1 MQDNT
6 EEIKQR
12 IDIADL
18 VQEYIKLT
26 PAGVNN
32 FKANCPFHN
41 EKTPSFMVSKDKQI
55 WHCFGC
61 GEGGDIFSWV
71 QKMEGIDF
79 PEALRILAKKA
90 NVELQWHQPELS
102 NAKTKLLD
110 ICKATSAYW
119 HELLLKDEQAKF
131 VRDYLEERQIQG
143 ETILV
148 WQLGWARESW
158 DDLLNYLKEKG
169 FKEQEI
175 FDAGLIIKSE
185 KKNGYYD
192 RFRNRLTFPI
202 MNHHGQIVGFTAR
215 TMADEDA
222 KYINTPQTVIY
233 NKSNILYGLEKA
245 KSTIRKQK
253 YTILV
258 EGNMDVIAVWQ
269 AGTQNVVGVSGTA
282 LTLEQVNLLKRYSTN
297 VMIAFDADAAGQK
310 ASLRGLDI
318 AWQQGLNVK
327 VIKLKAGKDPDECI
341 KQDKQLWLQS
351 IKEAV
356 NIIDY
361 YFDITI
367 ADLDLSRSDHKKK
380 AAISLLPVIARLPDA
395 IERTHYLQ
403 KLADLLKISVNIL
416 EDKINNLD
424 KKVERRVEKSVETA
438 GPLIKR
444 HPLELLTRR
453 ILAILLW
460 MPDKI
465 ALAVDDL
472 LPEELSDEQYQAI
485 YKELIIHYNKGE
497 LDDLELDKA
506 RLQIESIFLDKKD
519 ILDKVN
525 TLSLLAVKDFQEI
538 TVKEI
543 SHELELLITRLK
555 EENKKNKRNE
565 LSEELNQAEAGG
577 DQKRVDELL
586 QDLNNLS

>member
-71 QKMEGIDF
+71 QKMEGVDF

-90 NVELQWHQPELS
+90 NVELQWQQPELS
-102 NAKTKLLD
+102 SAKTKLLD
-110 ICKATSAYW
+110 ICKAASSYW
-119 HELLLKDEQAKF
+119 HELLLKDSVAQF
-131 VRDYLEERQIQG
+131 VRDYLDERQIQG
-143 ETILV
+143 ETILT

-158 DDLLNYLKEKG
+158 DDLLNYLKDKG
-169 FKEQEI
+169 FKEQDI

-192 RFRNRLTFPI
+192 RFRNRLIFPI
-202 MNHHGQIVGFTAR
+202 TNHHGQVVGFTAR
-215 TMADEDA
+215 TMANEDA

-245 KSTIRKQK
+245 KSAIRKQN

-282 LTLEQVNLLKRYSTN
+282 LTLEQVSLLKRYSTN
-297 VMIAFDADAAGQK
+297 VMIAFDSDSAGQK

-327 VIKLKAGKDPDECI
+327 IIKLKAGKDPDECI

-351 IKEAV
+351 IKGAV

-361 YFDITI
+361 YFEITI
-367 ADLDLSRSDHKKK
+367 VDLDLSRSDHKKK
-380 AAISLLPVIARLPDA
+380 AAASLLPVIARLPDA
-395 IERTHYLQ
+395 IDRIHYLQ
-403 KLADLLKISVNIL
+403 KLADLINISVNVL
-416 EDKINNLD
+416 EDKINSL
-424 KKVERRVEKSVETA
+424 KRQEGTIIKTEEKSA
-438 GPLIKR
+438 PMIKR
-444 HPLELLTRR
+444 DPLELLTRR

-460 MPDKI
+460 QPSKVS
-465 ALAVDDL
+465 LVVDRL
-472 LPEELSDEQYQAI
+472 LPEELSGESYQTI
-485 YKELIIHYNKGE
+485 YKELVIHYNKGAWQGQE
-497 LDDLELDKA
+497 VSQA
-506 RLQIESIFLDKKD
+506 RQTAEALFIDKKE

-525 TLSLLAVKDFQEI
+525 TLSLLAVKDFQEN
-538 TVKEI
+538 TD
-543 SHELELLITRLK
+543 HELDYEIDLLITRLK
-555 EENKKNKRNE
+555 EENRKSDRQKISDE
-565 LSEELNQAEAGG
+565 LSQAEARG
-577 DQKRVDELL
+577 DQQKVDELL
-586 QDLNNLS
+586 QRLNKLN